1 MSAAVDE
8 DARKKIHE
16 AGGTKSLFEWYTD
29 MDPIVQLEALAALV
43 RIVMQSLVCVV
54 FCFFTRLCV
63 CLIDGRL
70 ILRCRTALPQIWS
83 QGNSVYVFCMMLGC
97 KYINFWVCWNQI

>member
-43 RIVMQSLVCVV
+43 TEWIVTHLPACGFNPSLLL
-54 FCFFTRLCV
+54 RK
-63 CLIDGRL
+63 DGRL
-70 ILRCRTALPQIWS
+70 PCLNR
-83 QGNSVYVFCMMLGC
+83 
-97 KYINFWVCWNQI
+97 

>member
-1 MSAAVDE
+1 MITVAPVDE

-43 RIVMQSLVCVV
+43 RATAKTKHVV
-54 FCFFTRLCV
+54 YPGCSHELFACYQVNLTLSYSVTADMVTR
-63 CLIDGRL
+63 
-70 ILRCRTALPQIWS
+70 
-83 QGNSVYVFCMMLGC
+83 
-97 KYINFWVCWNQI
+97 